1 MYVSEW
7 VAPKQP
13 PVWGGGHA
21 LWAKLRVDC
30 KTTAKNLMN
39 VLLDNTDTD
48 MAKWWGKRY
57 KKKT

>member
-1 MYVSEW
+1 
-7 VAPKQP
+7 
-13 PVWGGGHA
+13 
-21 LWAKLRVDC
+21 
-30 KTTAKNLMN
+30 MN